1 MDHQVRRSSAL
12 HYGNSP
18 LKEEEERSMMNFNL
32 KEALEILE
40 RTPNTLEAMLSG
52 LTSEWL
58 HSNEGDGTWN
68 AAEVVDHL
76 IECDKTN
83 WIPRMESILNDG
95 GMKHFPPFDRFSHLN
110 GQESKTIKQALQ
122 DFSSLR
128 EHNVTKLK
136 EQITSDEHLDLRGIH
151 PEFGEVKLREL
162 LATWVVHDLTHISQ
176 IVRVM
181 AKRYQTDVGPWEA
194 YLSILK
200 NK

>member
-1 MDHQVRRSSAL
+1 
-12 HYGNSP
+12 
-18 LKEEEERSMMNFNL
+18 MNFNL
-32 KEALEILE
+32 KEAIEILQ
-40 RTPNTLEAMLSG
+40 RTPKTLEAMLSG
-52 LTSEWL
+52 LTGEWL
-58 HSNEGDGTWN
+58 HCNEGDGTWS

-83 WIPRMESILNDG
+83 WIPRMESILINEEI
-95 GMKHFPPFDRFSHLN
+95 KHFPPFDRFSHLK
-110 GQESKTIKQALQ
+110 GQESKTIAQALQ
-122 DFSSLR
+122 EFATLR
-128 EHNVTKLK
+128 EYNVNKLK
-136 EQITSDEHLDLRGIH
+136 ERITTDQHLDLRGLH

-181 AKRYQTDVGPWEA
+181 AKRYQTDVGPWKA